1 MKPFIQKPEVRNIRP
16 EVRNLQ
22 PEVRNLQPEVRN
34 IQPEIAQLDPEV
46 RSLRLKNQ
54 KPQVKM
60 FFSKSAKKIVS
71 CFSWFYIYKFF
82 TLSTPF

>member
-1 MKPFIQKPEVRNIRP
+1 MRIPRSQVKPFIQKPEVRNIRP

-60 FFSKSAKKIVS
+60 FFLKVRRK
-71 CFSWFYIYKFF
+71 
-82 TLSTPF
+82 